1 MARDTKVEHEGLKI
15 GRILLGVV
23 VLSLIAV
30 IWMKFFSGEKGTT
43 RIPKEIQVN
52 YMPSDFSFRVD
63 EDFAL
68 AVLSN
73 PDKYRKEF
81 SELVYEI
88 NTAILG
94 HVATRMGLTG
104 EQRRQVIQ
112 NYDKQHSYI
121 RSLYYQD
128 FLALQD
134 SSSQIYQTWYSNRF
148 KSATETL
155 FEVASKYTCGMI
167 NSAIAPVV
175 PMREGTLFAKGKNV
189 DSPCAIAVNEAL
201 VPFLK
206 RLEDRAAIQ
215 DFGLAEGLLQERVGK
230 VISELATYEVRDKK
244 GLSKQ
249 LKTKLLGINVSSTE
263 VQISAISI
271 AKVGFRLND
280 YFKVALDPGTKVV
293 TVTLPQ
299 PVILSHEVYPRFD
312 KLSIGWMREVSDADF
327 NRAFNVLRE
336 EFRRDIKQSD
346 AYDKAKGQAKE
357 ILTTMMGPVVK
368 SFGKGFQMRVEFRA
382 ETEDPYDPGKDN
394 FSN

>member
-1 MARDTKVEHEGLKI
+1 M
-15 GRILLGVV
+15 
-23 VLSLIAV
+23 
-30 IWMKFFSGEKGTT
+30 
-43 RIPKEIQVN
+43 
-52 YMPSDFSFRVD
+52 
-63 EDFAL
+63 
-68 AVLSN
+68 
-73 PDKYRKEF
+73 
-81 SELVYEI
+81 
-88 NTAILG
+88 
-94 HVATRMGLTG
+94 
-104 EQRRQVIQ
+104 
-112 NYDKQHSYI
+112 
-121 RSLYYQD
+121 
-128 FLALQD
+128 
-134 SSSQIYQTWYSNRF
+134 
-148 KSATETL
+148 
-155 FEVASKYTCGMI
+155 
-167 NSAIAPVV
+167 
-175 PMREGTLFAKGKNV
+175 
-189 DSPCAIAVNEAL
+189 
-201 VPFLK
+201 
-206 RLEDRAAIQ
+206 
-215 DFGLAEGLLQERVGK
+215 GK